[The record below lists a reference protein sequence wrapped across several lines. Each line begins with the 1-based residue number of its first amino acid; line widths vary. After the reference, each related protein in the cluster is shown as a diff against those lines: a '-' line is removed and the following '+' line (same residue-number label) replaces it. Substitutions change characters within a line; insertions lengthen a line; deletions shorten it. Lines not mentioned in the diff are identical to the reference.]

1 MTKRRKKEHDSA
13 VTAFC
18 VVQEATGKIDPD

>member
-1 MTKRRKKEHDSA
+1 MTKRRKKQHDSV

-18 VVQEATGKIDPD
+18 VVQEATGKIEPE

>member
-1 MTKRRKKEHDSA
+1 MTKRRKKKHDSA

-18 VVQEATGKIDPD
+18 VVQEDTGKIEPE